1 MNFETCI
8 PKTHPIV
15 LYLTASVKLADKKD
29 IKKNKD
35 QEYFGIKMHAAALYE
50 DYIEEV

>member
-15 LYLTASVKLADKKD
+15 LYLTASVKQTYKKELKRGD
-29 IKKNKD
+29 LD
-35 QEYFGIKMHAAALYE
+35 LSGIKMHAAALYE
-50 DYIEEV
+50 DYSEEM